1 MSINLS
7 VRNISAILLEL
18 KQNAA
23 KHIRVILDQF
33 PTSARQFVIHIQRTV
48 YKTKGT
54 YMTRII

>member
-33 PTSARQFVIHIQRTV
+33 FTSARQFVIHIQRTV
-48 YKTKGT
+48 YKT
-54 YMTRII
+54 